1 MSERACDGLI
11 RELRPSNQ
19 PTANS
24 IMNSNAL
31 LDFHSLHFS
40 KSSKESFLASL
51 NTKSDIQSDDQVSLT
66 LSPEIIQMFQFSQD
80 FKRKRKKEI
89 EEESQTL
96 KKPLLEKIQSPIER
110 FGENGREIQD
120 LEKEL
125 HENGLQFIKYHVWP
139 VMSLS
144 F

>member
-1 MSERACDGLI
+1 MALI

-19 PTANS
+19 PTANCR
-24 IMNSNAL
+24 MNSTAL

-80 FKRKRKKEI
+80 FKRKRKKEKE
-89 EEESQTL
+89 EEESQSL

-125 HENGLQFIKYHVWP
+125 HENGLQFINYHVWP
-139 VMSLS
+139 VMPLS